1 MSERTTSASWVRGI
15 AGRLKSAGL
24 DVHALFH
31 EAQLDLDRLDD
42 PDARFATEKISLLW
56 ELAVAGSGD
65 PQIGLAVAPVM
76 QPAGF
81 DVVAYAMMSC
91 RNLLEGLQFLV
102 RYQRI
107 VSDDVTISLQEEERG
122 WWVTIALSGG
132 KRPVPRQRIEFVL
145 TTLLTFLR
153 WSSGHA
159 IRPLA
164 VEFAYHAPDAPQP
177 YADLFGCPVAF
188 DAMADRL
195 LFSRA
200 DLTLPPQAANPV
212 LADLHDRYAREQLAR
227 MGSVPV
233 SIRARELIIKR
244 LPKGDPAR
252 ADIAGALYMSERTL
266 QRRLTEEGT
275 TFHQVV
281 DETRRELAQRYLRQ
295 PQLALAQAACLL
307 GFTDQST
314 FSRACKRWFD
324 LTPTQYRSRV
334 NNASGAHR

>member
-1 MSERTTSASWVRGI
+1 MSGRTTSASWVRGI
-15 AGRLKSAGL
+15 VGRLKSAGL
-24 DVHALFH
+24 DVHALFD
-31 EAQLDLDRLDD
+31 EAQLDLHGLDD
-42 PDARFATEKISLLW
+42 PDARFATENISRLW
-56 ELAVAGSGD
+56 ELAVARSGD

-107 VSDDVTISLQEEERG
+107 VSDDVTVSLQEEERG
-122 WWVTIALSGG
+122 WWLKIELSGG
-132 KRPVPRQRIEFVL
+132 KRPVPPQRIEFVL

-153 WSSGHA
+153 WTSGHPVH
-159 IRPLA
+159 PLA
-164 VEFAYHAPDAPQP
+164 VEFAHAAPAALHR
-177 YADLFGCPVAF
+177 YAALFECTVLFGCTT
-188 DAMADRL
+188 DRL
-195 LFSRA
+195 LFSRS
-200 DLTLPPQAANPV
+200 DLALAPQAANPV
-212 LADLHDRYAREQLAR
+212 LAELHDRYAREQLAR
-227 MGSVPV
+227 MGTVPTSV
-233 SIRARELIIKR
+233 RARELIIKR

-252 ADIAGALYMSERTL
+252 ADIAGALCMSERTL
-266 QRRLTEEGT
+266 QRRLQEEGT

-281 DETRRELAQRYLRQ
+281 DDTRRELAQRYLRQ

-324 LTPTQYRSRV
+324 LTPTQYRSRLHS
-334 NNASGAHR
+334 ASSSKA